1 MPQVL
6 IAAAAYAAAGGA
18 ASAVLFAGITVAQI
32 AAVGALTVFQAVQAK
47 RARAKARQQ
56 FNDSL
61 RDRLQMIDLQ
71 PDAPRTLVLGRVRC
85 VEGVRRRWATGE
97 HDKRLTLVVS
107 FAGHEIDAFE
117 QFYFNDKPV
126 ELNAE
131 GWVVTDPWLKGER
144 KTRWV
149 GTAFGP
155 DGLATVV
162 AGAPLVDG
170 SQSAVSGQS
179 GGDAGSAVDHPIT
192 VTGGNTMTASGPPGV
207 AVNFTWQENVG
218 TPKVRIRTW
227 LGAPGQNVGAALAA
241 EYPSKITASDRFEG
255 MAVAVVDLDY
265 DEDVFPQGPPNITA
279 VIRGA
284 KIMDPRTGVTAWSD
298 NSALCANYYARYAQG
313 WALPADVIR
322 TSDVIAAANESD
334 IETTFTVRQADDSTT
349 TVTLPRYRCGIV
361 VPDGSDPR
369 EAMDDIM
376 DTMAGRW
383 GWAGGTWRF
392 RCGVSAAPVFALTP
406 DWVAQRL
413 DAQGEPV
420 SGAVVKISNGVARE
434 GKLNTIT
441 GSCVDSDQRWQV
453 LPFPAVVDPVLVAR
467 EGDYPA
473 EVSYPGVVHVAHAQH
488 LSAIRIREAQAALR
502 LQVSC
507 NFSAY
512 ETELFD
518 CGTVILPR
526 YGMTEVFGKVAEVVG
541 WRWHPTEGVSLQLA
555 ETSAAIYELGELNGA
570 DPAPDSSFPSPFNVP
585 LVAGLAAESGTE
597 QLLRSADG
605 TLLSRIRLTW
615 DAVGDD
621 AVRNGG
627 GLDVRYGPMHLDPET
642 WAQVELR
649 GDAVET
655 HLTGVQ
661 DGWYYAIAIRA
672 RNSLVRGKWSR
683 LITHRVEGKTA
694 PPRNVPSISYEITTD
709 GVLLSVPQNPDLD
722 RDVTELRVSGL
733 DWDSSVPLVGTEP
746 TRFSGTT
753 YLWPRPPAGIYRV
766 RARYL
771 DTTGNDSLA
780 DAYVDVTIG
789 AAELIAWGS
798 ISGRPKLFRVGATGF
813 SAAGAP
819 IGAGLY
825 DGETGAMLVG
835 SGRSYAF
842 ARIRRSDGAVTYS
855 NIYDVLSEG
864 TDPGATAGY
873 GRGSAAL
880 AADLNATGSESIAVV
895 YTADEPAGNR
905 LQNGLSLAML
915 RCGASRAVFASPEFQ
930 SRSAYVLIGIGG
942 CGEGNGFESYQGA
955 VSSDPNAWVDVSF
968 QLASG
973 QLIVTGSGATPR
985 TLRDYAYT
993 GDLNAT
999 ATLRLVARNGCETSG
1014 SVARKTMDTG
1024 VWVGDVFSRDG
1035 YAGGAYAAA
1044 VADRNDRDLM
1054 FGLDRAPSESTGY
1067 YEIDAA
1073 IYLRSDGQIEVYQS
1087 GNSLGGFGAYAAGD
1101 RFMVL
1106 YDGTRLHYSRNGAVF
1121 FTFDWVHNDPLYFDS
1136 SFVQVGASISSI
1148 EFGPLSSIRR
1158 ALDAANAAQTAANN
1172 AAAGAN
1178 AALADL
1184 ASIASDSVLA
1194 RSEKSRVIQDWNVLA
1209 NEQGGIN
1216 AQADNYAVVG
1226 EKNAYNAAIN
1236 DLAGYLSSLSP
1247 NWDDIGQDSPINGAT
1262 WRYVWQQAYLTRQA
1276 MLDKIAANAKARL
1289 GALATLSQVGTP
1301 QIIDNSATV
1310 PISISGADGSGP
1322 AGVDAELVAYTF
1334 DNATGAT
1341 ATVEA
1346 FAGGRIQWANA
1357 FPGSYWLYIR
1367 MTATVYDG
1375 SWNNTGQGATV
1386 SSQKLQVNSSA
1397 LNDEDFSSYA
1407 LLSKTYVLPP
1417 GWKVV
1422 FQVATRWVRS
1432 SGSTQW
1438 RDTVLRINA
1447 ILK

>member
-126 ELNAE
+126 ELNAD

-149 GTAFGP
+149 STAFGP

-170 SQSAVSGQS
+170 SQSAVSGQA

-192 VTGGNTMTASGPPGV
+192 VTGGTTMTASGPPGV

-241 EYPSKITASDRFEG
+241 EYPGKITASDRFEG

-284 KIMDPRTGVTAWSD
+284 KILDPRTGVTAWSD

-334 IETTFTVRQADDSTT
+334 IETTFTVRQADGSTT

-361 VPDGSDPR
+361 IPDGSDPR

-376 DTMAGRW
+376 DTMAGKW

-420 SGAVVKISNGVARE
+420 GGAVVKISNGVARE

-453 LPFPAVVDPVLVAR
+453 LPFPAVIDPVLVAR

-526 YGMTEVFGKVAEVVG
+526 YGMTEAFGKVAEVVG

-555 ETSAAIYELGELNGA
+555 ETSAAIYELGELNGS

-585 LVAGLAAESGTE
+585 LVTGLAAESGTE

-605 TLLSRIRLTW
+605 SLLSRIRLTW

-621 AVRNGG
+621 AVRNRG
-627 GLDVRYGPMHLDPET
+627 GLDVRYGPLHLDPDT

-672 RNSLVRGKWSR
+672 RNSLVRGKWAK

-694 PPRNVPSISYEITTD
+694 PPRNVPSITYEITVD
-709 GVLLSVPQNPDLD
+709 GVLLSVPQNEDLD

-733 DWDSSVPLVGTEP
+733 DWESSVPLVGTEP

-766 RARYL
+766 RARYI

-789 AAELIAWGS
+789 AAELVAWGAV
-798 ISGRPKLFRVGATGF
+798 SGRPKLFRVVTRGWNVDPVPGTPGD
-813 SAAGAP
+813 
-819 IGAGLY
+819 GLF
-825 DGETGAMLVG
+825 DGETGVKLHGA
-835 SGRSYAF
+835 SRSYAM
-842 ARIRRSDGAVTYS
+842 ARIRRSDGVVTYTS
-855 NIYDVLSEG
+855 YYDVLAPFDN
-864 TDPGATAGY
+864 TWDNPGY
-873 GRGSAAL
+873 GRGADVL
-880 AADLNATGSESIAVV
+880 AADLNATGSDHLVV
-895 YTADEPAGNR
+895 VWSWDEPQGNR
-905 LQNGLSLAML
+905 LLGGLPEAMY
-915 RCGASRAVFASPEFQ
+915 RCGASRAVFGSPEFGY
-930 SRSAYVLIGIGG
+930 RSAYILVGIPGV
-942 CGEGNGFESYQGA
+942 GEGNGSEAYQGN
-955 VSSDPNAWVDVSF
+955 SPGQRDAWCDLSF
-968 QLASG
+968 QLLSG
-973 QLIVTGSGATPR
+973 QLISNGGTYQPR
-985 TLRDYAYT
+985 TLRDFAYT

-1014 SVARKTMDTG
+1014 SVARKIDG
-1024 VWVGDVFSRDG
+1024 PSAWVGDVFSRDG

-1044 VADRNDRDLM
+1044 VADRADRDVM
-1054 FGLDRAPSESTGY
+1054 FGLDRTPSETSGY

-1073 IYLRSDGQIEVYQS
+1073 IYLRGDGAVEVYQS
-1087 GNSLGGFGAYAAGD
+1087 GNLCGFFGGYAAGD

-1158 ALDAANAAQTAANN
+1158 AVDAANAAQTTANSAAAN
-1172 AAAGAN
+1172 AN

-1184 ASIASDSVLA
+1184 AGIASDDVLS
-1194 RSEKSRVIQDWNVLA
+1194 RLEKSRVIQDWNVLA
-1209 NEQGGIN
+1209 NEQGGIV

-1226 EKNAYNAAIN
+1226 EKATYNTAIN
-1236 DLAGYLSSLSP
+1236 DLAVYLSSLSP
-1247 NWDDIGQDSPINGAT
+1247 GWADTSQDTPIWGAE
-1262 WRYVWQQAYLTRQA
+1262 WRNRWQTAYLSRQA
-1276 MLDKIAANAKARL
+1276 VLDRIAANAKARL
-1289 GALATLSQVGTP
+1289 GALATLSQVGTV
-1301 QIIDNSATV
+1301 QIAPFAATEIYTVEGDGGDVDLIPNSQQPELARYFVYTAPADCDITAIADGWIEHVAPSAQWTTFARLRDIGSSSTPWTAVARNGGTSTPEATGV
-1310 PISISGADGSGP
+1310 ITMTRSWRISAGTSINIYLEGLSDCPPALRGSGA
-1322 AGVDAELVAYTF
+1322 V
-1334 DNATGAT
+1334 
-1341 ATVEA
+1341 
-1346 FAGGRIQWANA
+1346 GRMKR
-1357 FPGSYWLYIR
+1357 PR
-1367 MTATVYDG
+1367 MRI
-1375 SWNNTGQGATV
+1375 
-1386 SSQKLQVNSSA
+1386 
-1397 LNDEDFSSYA
+1397 E
-1407 LLSKTYVLPP
+1407 
-1417 GWKVV
+1417 VV
-1422 FQVATRWVRS
+1422 KR
-1432 SGSTQW
+1432 
-1438 RDTVLRINA
+1438 
-1447 ILK
+1447 